1 MRFTA
6 STRSLTCLT
15 PLPAMLSMNCPRTR
29 CTARFLRSPDFTPRS
44 AVQPNGSPRRH
55 RSTSAMASKAMEYAP
70 VANSDEQLASVL
82 ASLEEC
88 RAALRACG
96 KDDTA
101 QLVAVAILD
110 LRMKLG
116 RVADSELKAL
126 CDEIMLAADERAREA
141 RTRGQ

>member
-1 MRFTA
+1 
-6 STRSLTCLT
+6 
-15 PLPAMLSMNCPRTR
+15 
-29 CTARFLRSPDFTPRS
+29 
-44 AVQPNGSPRRH
+44 
-55 RSTSAMASKAMEYAP
+55 MA
-70 VANSDEQLASVL
+70 NLDEQLLSVL
-82 ASLEEC
+82 TSLEEC
-88 RAALRACG
+88 RVALRAGG

-141 RTRGQ
+141 RARGQPQLRIVK

>member
-1 MRFTA
+1 
-6 STRSLTCLT
+6 
-15 PLPAMLSMNCPRTR
+15 
-29 CTARFLRSPDFTPRS
+29 
-44 AVQPNGSPRRH
+44 
-55 RSTSAMASKAMEYAP
+55 
-70 VANSDEQLASVL
+70 VADSDEQLLSVL

-88 RAALRACG
+88 RAALRASG

-126 CDEIMLAADERAREA
+126 CDEIMLAADERARESRA
-141 RTRGQ
+141 RRQPQLRIVK

>member
-1 MRFTA
+1 
-6 STRSLTCLT
+6 
-15 PLPAMLSMNCPRTR
+15 
-29 CTARFLRSPDFTPRS
+29 
-44 AVQPNGSPRRH
+44 
-55 RSTSAMASKAMEYAP
+55 
-70 VANSDEQLASVL
+70 VANSDEELLSVL
-82 ASLEEC
+82 ASLEES

-126 CDEIMLAADERAREA
+126 CDEIMLADERARESRA
-141 RTRGQ
+141 RRQPQLRIIK

>member
-1 MRFTA
+1 M
-6 STRSLTCLT
+6 
-15 PLPAMLSMNCPRTR
+15 
-29 CTARFLRSPDFTPRS
+29 
-44 AVQPNGSPRRH
+44 
-55 RSTSAMASKAMEYAP
+55 
-70 VANSDEQLASVL
+70 ANSDEQLPSVL

-88 RAALRACG
+88 RTALRACG

-126 CDEIMLAADERAREA
+126 CDEIMLAADQRAREA
-141 RTRGQ
+141 RARGQPQLRIVK